1 MSKFR
6 EFYIPPGAGSNFLAS
21 KCLWTPDED
30 NGECGP
36 DKSTNEFYV
45 NREKIDYGRYTQD
58 SDGEYGVPPTFKN
71 NTLLSEQVANDLAS
85 ETKKIIP
92 VLLELDKRLTAL
104 DLDEQGKTLRPRVI
118 NIIEHLWKSDLS
130 MMTESFG
137 IGHTEEHGKIDK
149 HVGHLT
155 ELTEDYFAKC
165 RETYFNLCEE
175 MNWDSFII
183 THTNPHSAIS
193 PRLKFPNNFKSL
205 SMKLEPGTAEIIGA
219 LQDIK
224 SNNIPHIQDNQIAD
238 YNKRNNNRCVEFSD
252 DSVSYRKIFFE
263 NDRYEI
269 MKMYEFFD
277 NKLYFH
283 KNRLQIMNDF
293 KEYHENNMKVIKKFM
308 PTFHEQINTST
319 LTRNNYEIS

>member
-1 MSKFR
+1 MAKFR
-6 EFYIPPGAGSNFLAS
+6 EFYVPPGAGSNFIS
-21 KCLWTPDED
+21 GKCLWTTGED
-30 NGECGP
+30 VEQYGTDN
-36 DKSTNEFYV
+36 STNEFYV
-45 NREKIDYGRYTQD
+45 NREKIDYGRNSLQ
-58 SDGEYGVPPTFKN
+58 SDM
-71 NTLLSEQVANDLAS
+71 LLGEQVANDLTS

-118 NIIEHLWKSDLS
+118 AIIEHLWKSDYS
-130 MMTESFG
+130 MITESFG
-137 IGHTEEHGKIDK
+137 ISHAEEHDRIDE

-155 ELTEDYFAKC
+155 DLTEDYFAKC

-205 SMKLEPGTAEIIGA
+205 AIELEPETNKFIGA

-224 SNNIPHIQDNQIAD
+224 SNNYSPSGCVDKIGGKVGKNV
-238 YNKRNNNRCVEFSD
+238 RCVEFSD

-263 NDRYEI
+263 NDENEI
-269 MKMYEFFD
+269 RTMYEFFD
-277 NKLYFH
+277 NANYFDEN
-283 KNRLQIMNDF
+283 KTIIMKEF
-293 KEYHENNMKVIKKFM
+293 KEYHNNNMKVIKKFM
-308 PTFHEQINTST
+308 PIFYKQINTNT